1 MEKPQA
7 IDAPHPAFRA
17 MSSEP
22 DLPLSQQLASSS
34 ACMLRRVFQL
44 RSPKNEVA
52 SARPKPSVLPP
63 TSPERLEA
71 SLNDHA
77 FESASDL
84 SDAKEK
90 HQTVLYLAYGSNL
103 CYQTFQ
109 GRRGI
114 KPISQMNVVVPDL
127 RMTFDLPGI
136 AYVDPCFANSAVR
149 DPTNPPPKSKY
160 NKDKWKKG
168 MVGVVYEVTPSDY
181 AHIIATEGGGASYQ
195 DILVS
200 CHPLED
206 GVDIVPEAPVTPAFK
221 AHTLFAPALP
231 PSAPGKQLSSDGRLQ
246 RPDPSYAQASARYL
260 KLLTVG
266 ADEHDIPQEYK
277 NYLHDLQ
284 PYTITSQKQ
293 RLGQYIF
300 LSLYGPFIL
309 LILAIGKMVQD
320 KKGRAP
326 KWYAELMQGIFAS
339 AWRTYD
345 GFFKPLFGD
354 GERTQEKRKHK
365 HLTDGLGDEEEAMI
379 KQRAE

>member
-1 MEKPQA
+1 
-7 IDAPHPAFRA
+7 
-17 MSSEP
+17 
-22 DLPLSQQLASSS
+22 
-34 ACMLRRVFQL
+34 MLRRAFQS
-44 RSPKNEVA
+44 RSPRNETT
-52 SARPKPSVLPP
+52 SACPKLPP
-63 TSPERLEA
+63 SPERLEA

-77 FESASDL
+77 FESASDVF
-84 SDAKEK
+84 DAKKK

-103 CYQTFQ
+103 CYSTFQ
-109 GRRGI
+109 GSRGI

-136 AYVDPCFANSAVR
+136 AYAEPCFANSAIR
-149 DPTNPPPKSKY
+149 DPMEPPPKSKY

-206 GVDIVPEAPVTPAFK
+206 GIDFVPDVPVTPAFK

-231 PSAPGKQLSSDGRLQ
+231 PSAPGNQPSIGGRFQ

-260 KLLTVG
+260 KLITDG
-266 ADEHDIPQEYK
+266 ADEHDMPQEYK

-293 RLGQYIF
+293 LLGQFIF
-300 LSLYGPFIL
+300 LSLYAPFIL
-309 LILAIGKMVQD
+309 LLFAIGKMVQD
-320 KKGRAP
+320 KKGRVP
-326 KWYAELMQGIFAS
+326 KWYAELIQGVFAS

-345 GFFKPLFGD
+345 GVFKPLFGD
-354 GERTQEKRKHK
+354 GERTQEKHKHK
-365 HLTDGLGDEEEAMI
+365 HPRNGKGDEDEAIEKGLM
-379 KQRAE
+379 E